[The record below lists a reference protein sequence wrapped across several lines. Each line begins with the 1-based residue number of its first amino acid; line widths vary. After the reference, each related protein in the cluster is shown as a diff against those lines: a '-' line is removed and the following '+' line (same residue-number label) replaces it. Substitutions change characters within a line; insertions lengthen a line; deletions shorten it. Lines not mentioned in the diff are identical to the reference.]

1 MAYKNILLF
10 SHCCGG
16 QKSEISFT
24 GPALQPPGAVG
35 EALFLAS
42 LVAVDT
48 PWLVATSPQS
58 PPLWPHHLFVFCMQY
73 TTLCLSLMRMHVM
86 ALKAHLANPGWP
98 HLKICHIIISA
109 ETLSPNK
116 VISTKSKNWHIEVPV
131 EPRQEHC
138 GTQGA
143 GGGMRALGRDS
154 R

>member
-1 MAYKNILLF
+1 MQWPLSGQSLYWFSGAVGTNYHKLRSFYQWKLILQG
-10 SHCCGG
+10 CGG

-86 ALKAHLANPGWP
+86 ALKAHLANPGYSP
-98 HLKICHIIISA
+98 YLQI
-109 ETLSPNK
+109 LSLG
-116 VISTKSKNWHIEVPV
+116 STIRSCCIA
-131 EPRQEHC
+131 Q
-138 GTQGA
+138 GTIFNILQ
-143 GGGMRALGRDS
+143 
-154 R
+154 